1 MTEKQPIVP
10 SHLVLC
16 LQYKPH
22 SQSEKKP
29 ESLAKSGRKE
39 SWQQGVWVTLFGTW
53 QGFLLGMLHC
63 PASLTRYLILDQ
75 DYREAPGDLLR
86 GKIIENTDCVN
97 SKAKTHLVRSS
108 RGGSSLASAAA
119 HCDLLPT
126 STVPTCEF
134 QSNYKVAFI
143 DFV

>member
-1 MTEKQPIVP
+1 M
-10 SHLVLC
+10 
-16 LQYKPH
+16 
-22 SQSEKKP
+22 
-29 ESLAKSGRKE
+29 
-39 SWQQGVWVTLFGTW
+39 
-53 QGFLLGMLHC
+53 
-63 PASLTRYLILDQ
+63 TRYPTLDQ

-97 SKAKTHLVRSS
+97 SEAKNHLVRSS

-126 STVPTCEF
+126 STVPTFVF